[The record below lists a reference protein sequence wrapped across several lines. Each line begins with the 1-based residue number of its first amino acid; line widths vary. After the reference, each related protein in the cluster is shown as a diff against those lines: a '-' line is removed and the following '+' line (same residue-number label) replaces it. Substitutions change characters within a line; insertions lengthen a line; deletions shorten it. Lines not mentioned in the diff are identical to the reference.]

1 MTGLNTLRG
10 SLIDMSHKGKTEKLE
25 KCHCFKYCKNAVYTG
40 KCESCGKGKLNF
52 KNKYETLKE
61 LLDVVIDDLL
71 LQRILISSTGDE
83 LLKYLKNAYQ
93 KHHGVNLEGS

>member
-1 MTGLNTLRG
+1 
-10 SLIDMSHKGKTEKLE
+10 MSHKGKTEKLE

-40 KCESCGKGKLNF
+40 KCESCGESKLNF

-61 LLDVVIDDLL
+61 LLDVAIEDLL
-71 LQRILISSTGDE
+71 LQRILICLSKNPTTSTGDE

-93 KHHGVNLEGS
+93 KRHGVSLGDN